1 MASKRTPEEKL
12 AEQIKQTLDN
22 VHFNA
27 PLMANY
33 LVNGNPHY
41 TQDKLMELIESI
53 LTYQYMRYNEDWKS
67 AEETSYGLIKARD
80 WFRLLAENDQL
91 ELEID

>member
-1 MASKRTPEEKL
+1 MAKKTLEEKL

-22 VHFNA
+22 VNFNA

-33 LVNGNPHY
+33 LVNTNPHY

-53 LTYQYMRYNEDWKS
+53 LTYQYMKYNEDWQI
-67 AEETSYGLIKARD
+67 AEQTSYGLIKARD
-80 WFRLLAENDQL
+80 WFRVLADNDQL
-91 ELEID
+91 ELDID

>member
-1 MASKRTPEEKL
+1 MAKKTPEEKL

-22 VHFNA
+22 VNFNA

-33 LVNGNPHY
+33 LVNMNPHY
-41 TQDKLMELIESI
+41 TQDKLMEMIESI
-53 LTYQYMRYNEDWKS
+53 LTYQYMRYNQDWHKS
-67 AEETSYGLIKARD
+67 NTSYGLIKARD

-91 ELEID
+91 ELDID